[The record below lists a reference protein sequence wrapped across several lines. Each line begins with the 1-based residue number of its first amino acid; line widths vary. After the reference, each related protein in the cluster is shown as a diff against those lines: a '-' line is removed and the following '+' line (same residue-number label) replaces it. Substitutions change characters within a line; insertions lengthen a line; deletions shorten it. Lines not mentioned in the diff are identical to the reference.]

1 MTRLGAAGYLANLIP
16 FFDDIVENDIP
27 QIKDEAT
34 RTRLLTAL
42 ALCDIGLSYLANH
55 VGNQASST
63 ASKAPR
69 AMARRDVVAEFA
81 AKKVWG
87 RQYAH

>member
-1 MTRLGAAGYLANLIP
+1 MTRLGQLVICANLIP

-42 ALCDIGLSYLANH
+42 A
-55 VGNQASST
+55 
-63 ASKAPR
+63 
-69 AMARRDVVAEFA
+69 FA
-81 AKKVWG
+81 TSG
-87 RQYAH
+87 FRT